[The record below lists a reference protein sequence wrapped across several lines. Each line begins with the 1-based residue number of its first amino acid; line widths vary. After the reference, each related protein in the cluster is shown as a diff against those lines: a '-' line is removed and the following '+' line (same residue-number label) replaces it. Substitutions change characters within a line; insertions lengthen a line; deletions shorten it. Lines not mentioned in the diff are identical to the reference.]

1 MGGRRIAV
9 LDNEPVYLD
18 VIQDLLQDEG
28 FEVVTLADLRAGYAF
43 VQQQHPDLVIVDLLQ
58 QREPLGLALLAA
70 LRQDPQLR
78 QLPVVVASADERTL
92 RARAEQFRAAGC
104 AVLSKPFDVE
114 DLLRLIRQLLPVSGP
129 GR

>member
-1 MGGRRIAV
+1 MACRIAI

-18 VIQDLLQDEG
+18 VIRDVLQDEG
-28 FEVVTLADLRAGYAF
+28 FEVVTLDDLRPGYAF
-43 VQQQHPDLVIVDLLQ
+43 VQQQRPDLVIVDLLQ

-78 QLPVVVASADERTL
+78 ELPVVVASADEQTL
-92 RARAEQFRAAGC
+92 RERAEQFRTDGC
-104 AVLSKPFDVE
+104 AVLGKPFEIE
-114 DLLRLIRQLLPVSGP
+114 DLLCLIRQLLPASGS